1 MRILGEKEMHKL
13 ICEMGHD
20 FNGEKETL
28 INSESS
34 EVDKSYLYAVFLDSL
49 VRKGMAEKTSFS
61 GKTIWYSYYFW
72 LCMYAELEG
81 TDGGMEDYISHALEM
96 MDHELDEDIDCD
108 FLENMENV
116 IEKNHDVDIILKII
130 NSQSIQTDEI

>member
-13 ICEMGHD
+13 MCETGGCL
-20 FNGEKETL
+20 NGEKEKL
-28 INSESS
+28 IHAESA
-34 EVDKSYLYAVFLDSL
+34 EVDKCYLYAVFLDSL

-72 LCMYAELEG
+72 LCMYAKLEG
-81 TDGGMEDYISHALEM
+81 ADGGMEDYIYHALEM
-96 MDHELDEDIDCD
+96 MDHELDEVIDCD

-130 NSQSIQTDEI
+130 NSQSVQTDEI